1 MYIFTRTLETN
12 DQLKFYYPSWNF
24 SKIQSKTGVLSR
36 HISSSN
42 EYAEDLGIAAARL
55 LMDSYELSPENID
68 AVVCISQTAKR
79 RFPGPS
85 FAIQHNLKFSTD
97 TFCLD
102 INQGCSGFVYGLFTA
117 LSILNDANINN
128 VILVTCDSYQKIIDP
143 SDRSTRLLFGDAA
156 SASLISNACNSY
168 SHNIIDFEFFSD
180 GSGAD
185 SLYASHSNDSST
197 MDSIRLFMNGAEVL
211 LFSMREVPKVVN
223 TLLSRHSLTIDSI
236 DFFLFHQGSSL
247 VLDQL
252 QKSLNIPAHKLIR
265 NFENIGNTTSST
277 IPICMSSD
285 DFSLSVKSGNL
296 VLLVGFGVG
305 LSVSACLMNW

>member
-1 MYIFTRTLETN
+1 MFYQDIFPQVMNT
-12 DQLKFYYPSWNF
+12 
-24 SKIQSKTGVLSR
+24 
-36 HISSSN
+36 
-42 EYAEDLGIAAARL
+42 EDLGIAAARL
-55 LMDSYELSPENID
+55 LMDSYDYLLITEPI
-68 AVVCISQTAKR
+68 VCISQTAKR

-128 VILVTCDSYQKIIDP
+128 VILVADSYQKIIDP

-236 DFFLFHQGSSL
+236 DFFLFRKGSSL

-305 LSVSACLMNW
+305 LSVSACLMKW